1 MSYTRAWSHE
11 LKNGFSS
18 GGFME
23 PVVTK
28 KKRPLG
34 FAALDPQRQREIAS
48 MGGKAAHAS
57 GRAHEFNTDEARAAG
72 RKRHQSAKTPP
83 GNA

>member
-1 MSYTRAWSHE
+1 
-11 LKNGFSS
+11 
-18 GGFME
+18 ME

-34 FAALDPQRQREIAS
+34 FAALDPQRKREIAS

-57 GRAHEFNTDEARAAG
+57 GRAHEFSTDEARAAG
-72 RKRHQSAKTPP
+72 RKRHQTAKSDSEPNEP
-83 GNA
+83 GNG